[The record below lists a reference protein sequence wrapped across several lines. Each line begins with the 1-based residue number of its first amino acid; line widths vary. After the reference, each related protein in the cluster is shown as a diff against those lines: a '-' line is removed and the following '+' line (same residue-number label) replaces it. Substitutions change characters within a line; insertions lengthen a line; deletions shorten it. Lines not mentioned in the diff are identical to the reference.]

1 MKLHSKPFILIFVML
16 FVLTACGKLSNEV
29 EKLNELKT
37 KVESIDSLVDNE
49 INKVKK
55 LDTIIKKES
64 DKVKKLDTLIR
75 KSTSQID
82 SISQKGNNLLKKI
95 TN

>member
-1 MKLHSKPFILIFVML
+1 MKLLHKPFILIVIML

-75 KSTSQID
+75 KSSSQLD
-82 SISQKGNNLLKKI
+82 SISKKGSTILKKI